1 MEPVFLKACRGEKTP
16 YTPIWIMRQ
25 AGRYLKEYRAIREKY
40 SFLTMC
46 KTPELIL
53 EITKQPVD
61 LIGVDA
67 AILFSDILIPAE
79 AMGVKLDFLE
89 GKGPVLSPAVRSE
102 KEVEALKIPEPEEEL
117 SFVLEGIKLLRK
129 ELPSHIALIGFAG
142 APFTVASY
150 LVEGSG
156 SKNFAEIKKMMYN
169 EPRLFSSLLEKVRLT
184 TEKYLKAQI
193 KAGAQAVQ
201 IFESWAGALSP
212 SDYQKYV
219 LPFSKKLIASL
230 KEEGVPIIHFANG
243 ASTYLH
249 LIKETE
255 ASVYSVDWHIDLDTA
270 WEILGEVAVQGNLDP
285 IVLLANQEV
294 VEEKAKEVLK
304 KARGRAGHIFNLGH
318 GILPQTPPENAK
330 KLVEVVHEFSQ
341 V

>member
-1 MEPVFLKACRGEKTP
+1 MEPVFLKACKREKTP

-53 EITKQPVD
+53 EVTKQPVD

-79 AMGVKLDFLE
+79 AMGVKLEFFE
-89 GKGPVLSPAVRSE
+89 GKGPVLSPPVRSE
-102 KEVEALKIPEPEEEL
+102 KEIEALRIPEPEEEL

-129 ELPSHIALIGFAG
+129 ELPSDIALIGFAG

-156 SKNFAEIKKMMYN
+156 SKNFAEIKKLMYN
-169 EPRLFSSLLEKVRLT
+169 EPQLFSSLLEKVTLT

-201 IFESWAGALSP
+201 IFESWAGALTP

-219 LPFSKKLIASL
+219 LPFSKKLITSL
-230 KEEGVPIIHFANG
+230 KEEGVPVIHFANG

-255 ASVYSVDWHIDLDTA
+255 APVYGVDWHIDLDAA
-270 WEILGEVAVQGNLDP
+270 WEILGEVAIQGNLDP
-285 IVLLANQEV
+285 IVLLADPKV

-304 KARGRAGHIFNLGH
+304 KAGGKPGHIFNLGH

-330 KLVEVVHEFSQ
+330 RLVEVVHEFAHN
-341 V
+341 

>member
-1 MEPVFLKACRGEKTP
+1 MEPIFLKACRREKTP

-53 EITKQPVD
+53 EITKQPVE

-79 AMGVKLDFLE
+79 AMGIKLDFFE
-89 GKGPVLSPAVRSE
+89 GKGPVLSPPVRSE
-102 KEVEALKIPEPEEEL
+102 KEVEALRIPEPEEEL

-129 ELPSHIALIGFAG
+129 ELPPHIALIGFAG

-156 SKNFAEIKKMMYN
+156 SKNFAEIKKLMYN
-169 EPRLFSSLLEKVRLT
+169 QPQLFSSLLEKVTRT

-193 KAGAQAVQ
+193 RAGAQAVQ

-230 KEEGVPIIHFANG
+230 KEERVPIIHFANG

-255 ASVYSVDWHIDLDTA
+255 ATVYGVDWHIELNVA
-270 WEILGEVAVQGNLDP
+270 WEILGEVAIQGNLDP
-285 IVLLANQEV
+285 IVLLAEKEV
-294 VEEKAKEVLK
+294 VEEKAKEVLQ
-304 KARGRAGHIFNLGH
+304 KAHGKPGHIFNLGH
-318 GILPQTPPENAK
+318 GILPQTPAENAK
-330 KLVEVVHEFSQ
+330 RLVEVVHQFSQ
-341 V
+341 N

>member
-1 MEPVFLKACRGEKTP
+1 MEPVFLKACWREKTP

-53 EITKQPVD
+53 EVTRQPVD

-79 AMGVKLDFLE
+79 AMGIELEFYE
-89 GKGPVLSPAVRSE
+89 GKGPVLTPPVRT
-102 KEVEALKIPEPEEEL
+102 LKQIEELRVPEPEEEL
-117 SFVLEGIKLLRK
+117 SFVLEGIKLLRR
-129 ELPSHIALIGFAG
+129 ELSPQIALIGFAG

-150 LVEGSG
+150 LVEGGS
-156 SKNFAEIKKMMYN
+156 SKNFAEVKKMMFN
-169 EPRLFSSLLEKVRLT
+169 EPFLFSRLMEKVAQT
-184 TEKYLKAQI
+184 MEKYLRAQI

-212 SDYQKYV
+212 SDYEKYV

-230 KEEGVPIIHFANG
+230 KKEGVPIIHFANG

-249 LIKETE
+249 LIKETN
-255 ASVYSVDWHIDLDTA
+255 APVYGVDWHIDLDVA
-270 WEILGEVAVQGNLDP
+270 WKALGKVALQGNLDP
-285 IVLLANQEV
+285 IVLLAEKKV
-294 VEEKAKEVLK
+294 VEK
-304 KARGRAGHIFNLGH
+304 KAREILNKAKGKPGHIFNLGH
-318 GILPQTPPENAK
+318 GILPQTPPDNAK
-330 KLVEVVHEFSQ
+330 RLVEVVHQFSQ
-341 V
+341 T

>member
-1 MEPVFLKACRGEKTP
+1 MEPIFLKACRREKTP

-25 AGRYLKEYRAIREKY
+25 AGRYLREYRAVREKY

-46 KTPELIL
+46 KMPELIL
-53 EITKQPVD
+53 EVTKQPID

-79 AMGVKLDFLE
+79 AMGIELEFIE
-89 GKGPVLSPAVRSE
+89 GKGPVLSPPVRTE
-102 KEVEALKIPEPEEEL
+102 KEIEALRIPEPEEEL

-150 LVEGSG
+150 LVEGGS
-156 SKNFAEIKKMMYN
+156 SKNFAEIKKLMYN
-169 EPRLFSSLLEKVRLT
+169 RPQLFFSLLEKVRLT

-193 KAGAQAVQ
+193 RAGAQAIQ

-219 LPFSKKLIASL
+219 LPFSKKLVASL
-230 KEEGVPIIHFANG
+230 REEGVPIIHFANG
-243 ASTYLH
+243 ASSYLH

-255 ASVYSVDWHIDLDTA
+255 ATVYGVDWHIELDAA
-270 WEILGEVAVQGNLDP
+270 WEILGEVAIQGNLDP
-285 IVLLANQEV
+285 IVLFAEPHV

-304 KARGRAGHIFNLGH
+304 KAGGKPGHIFNLGH

-330 KLVEVVHEFSQ
+330 RLVEVVHQFSQ
-341 V
+341 R